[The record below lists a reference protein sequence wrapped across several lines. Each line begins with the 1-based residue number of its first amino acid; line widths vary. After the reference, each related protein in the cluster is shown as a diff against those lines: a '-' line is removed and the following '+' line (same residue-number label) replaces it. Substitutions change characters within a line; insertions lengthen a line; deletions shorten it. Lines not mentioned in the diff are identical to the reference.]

1 MSTALALKAQRAPVL
16 LGKRQAEYRLLP
28 AERMLNRCE
37 AGSLMPFHWTVNPYR
52 GCELGCHY
60 CYARYTHEYL
70 EMDGRAFER
79 LIFVKQFR
87 KDLFERELRAVRAG
101 EWIAIGTA
109 TDPYQPA
116 ERRFGVARAVL
127 EVLARQAGLR
137 VAVTTKSDLAAR
149 DAALLARLAE
159 RNELRVNFT
168 MTTLDASLARRLEP
182 GAPTPDLRL
191 RALRTLSA
199 AGIETAVF
207 ASPVMPGI
215 NDGPGELEHLARAAR
230 EAGAK
235 HFGAQML
242 FLREPARSV
251 FFEALRR
258 EFPRL
263 AERYSRLYA
272 RGSRVDAAL
281 REALEL
287 RVARIRQA
295 MDFPGRGPAR
305 EAAWGQLGLFDAPAA
320 APEQRAVFR
329 LREAALETLCQIRE
343 WRGGSCSAAPARG

>member
-1 MSTALALKAQRAPVL
+1 MGTALAKRAQRAPVL
-16 LGKRQAEYRLLP
+16 LGKRLTEYRLLP

-37 AGSLMPFHWTVNPYR
+37 AGSLMPFQWTINPYR
-52 GCELGCHY
+52 GCEPGCHY

-70 EMDGRAFER
+70 ELDGRAFER
-79 LIFVKQFR
+79 LIFVKRFR
-87 KDLFERELRAVRAG
+87 RDLFEYELRAVRPG

-116 ERRFGVARAVL
+116 ERRFGVTRALL

-137 VAVTTKSDLAAR
+137 VAVTTKCDLAAR

-168 MTTLDASLARRLEP
+168 ITTLDGDLARRLEP
-182 GAPTPDLRL
+182 GAPRPDLRL
-191 RALRTLSA
+191 RALRALA
-199 AGIETAVF
+199 GAGIETAVF

-215 NDGPGELEHLARAAR
+215 NDGIGELEALARAAR

-263 AERYSRLYA
+263 AGRYQRLYA
-272 RGSRVDAAL
+272 RGSRVEAGM

-287 RVARIRQA
+287 RVARIRQDA
-295 MDFPGRGPAR
+295 DFPGRGPSR
-305 EAAWGQLGLFDAPAA
+305 AAGWGQLGLFESGGTAPGVGRSVLIRLRAAVAEAA
-320 APEQRAVFR
+320 AEARA
-329 LREAALETLCQIRE
+329 
-343 WRGGSCSAAPARG
+343 